1 MRTLLLSTLIG
12 LCFSLSPATAQ
23 RNAQQATQ
31 PEASSESS
39 FNKLTAGAEHQDG
52 FFDTYRKD
60 DKLYLAVPADML
72 DQDFLLNYQIAR
84 GIGSNGLFGGTML
97 NIFEANLVAF
107 EMREGKLFL
116 VQRPHR
122 YKAEAGTPQ
131 AASVDLSYGD
141 SVLETAKIEA
151 WSEDKSMI
159 LINVYDWFVSDL
171 SNISQRVQSAASPRP
186 GTPGRVT
193 FDKSRS
199 YIESTKSF
207 PLNTNIRASLTFRNN
222 ESSGPRTVA
231 DGRYIPVSIFYS
243 MAALPETPMET
254 READDRLGFFMTVHK
269 DFTNEDHTFFK
280 RYINRWRL
288 ECNGPAGSDGL
299 CSPKKPIT
307 YYIDHTVP
315 VEYRQAMM
323 EGVLAWNDA
332 YEAAGFRDAVKTG
345 MLPDGADPEDIRYST
360 LRWSTSDQ
368 SGYGAIGPSTVDP
381 RTGEIL
387 DADILFEANM
397 VLGDRNEYRQL
408 VEPRTA
414 IDEIYNVSDEELA
427 LMAQGVKT
435 QSFYAE
441 MGAQQ
446 DLVRSFLLFGRNMRP
461 GDPVPKSFL
470 DQSMRWVTMHE
481 VGHTLGLRHNFRSS
495 VDTPNDRLTDKT
507 FTEKNGVFSSV
518 MEYPSVNLGNN
529 ESSDGHYY
537 NVGVGTYDRWVITY
551 GYTPDDAKAAAT
563 ARLSAQPG
571 HAFSDDA
578 GGSNA
583 IDPLVNT
590 YDLGSDPLAWG
601 RDRADMIREMI
612 PRLPEIALD
621 DNMPYYE
628 LTDLYQSLMQQYAR
642 ALAPTVKYIG
652 GQYLNRDHVGDPD
665 GRMPFEPIS
674 KAKQQEALTMMVDY
688 AFDAD
693 AMVLPQSIY
702 QQFGANRWSHW
713 GLTNTYGG
721 RVDYPLHQSLVGV
734 QAALMNQMFNP
745 TRLARIRDTEMKF
758 GAANTVTIPEL
769 MKSVTQAV
777 WEEVWSTP
785 GTNIPGTRRD
795 LQREYLNGMISL
807 VTNPASDT
815 PADAR
820 SVARMTLQDLHDRID
835 GRLKPP
841 SFAFDDYSK
850 AHLVESRAQ
859 IKKAL
864 DAGMSQGQ

>member
-1 MRTLLLSTLIG
+1 MRTLLLATFLG
-12 LCFSLSPATAQ
+12 LVLGVNTSDAQ
-23 RNAQQATQ
+23 RNSTPAQPQQAT
-31 PEASSESS
+31 SNESN
-39 FNKLTAGAEHQDG
+39 FAKLTAGAEHQAG

-60 DKLYLAVPADML
+60 DKLYLAVPAKML

-84 GIGSNGLFGGTML
+84 GIGSSGLLGGTML

-122 YKAEAGTPQ
+122 YKAETGTPE
-131 AASVDLSYGD
+131 AASVDYSYGD

-151 WSEDKSMI
+151 WSDDKSMI
-159 LINVYDWFVSDL
+159 LISVYDWFVSDL
-171 SNISQRVQSAASPRP
+171 SNISQRVQNAASPRP
-186 GTPGRVT
+186 GTPGRVS

-199 YIESTKSF
+199 YIESAKSF

-231 DGRYIPVSIFYS
+231 DSRFIPVSIFYS
-243 MAALPETPMET
+243 MAALPETPMKP
-254 READDRLGFFMTVHK
+254 REGDERLGYFMTVHK
-269 DFTNEDHTFFK
+269 DFTNDEKEFFK

-288 ECNGPAGSDGL
+288 ECDGPAGSDGL
-299 CSPKKPIT
+299 CTPKKPIT

-323 EGVLAWNDA
+323 DGVLAWNDA

-345 MLPDGADPEDIRYST
+345 MLPDGADPEDIRYAT
-360 LRWSTSDQ
+360 LRWSSSDQ
-368 SGYGAIGPSTVDP
+368 SGYSAIGPSIVDP

-387 DADILFEANM
+387 DADMLYEANM
-397 VLGDRNEYRQL
+397 IIGTRNSQRQL
-408 VEPRTA
+408 VDPRAA
-414 IDEIYNVSDEELA
+414 IDEMYVVSDDELE
-427 LMAQGVKT
+427 LMSQGIKT
-435 QSFYAE
+435 GSFYAE
-441 MGAQQ
+441 MSAQQ
-446 DLVRSFLLFGRNMRP
+446 DLVRSFLLFGGAMRA
-461 GDPVPKSFL
+461 GENVPKTFIDSFI
-470 DQSMRWVTMHE
+470 RWVTMHE
-481 VGHTLGLRHNFRSS
+481 VGHTLGLRHNFKSS
-495 VDTPNDRLTDKT
+495 SDTPNARLTDT
-507 FTEKNGVFSSV
+507 GFTEKNGVFSSV
-518 MEYPSVNLGNN
+518 MEYPSVNLGKNA
-529 ESSDGHYY
+529 SSDGHYY
-537 NVGVGTYDRWVITY
+537 NVGVGSYDRWVITY
-551 GYTPDDAKAAAT
+551 GYTPDDAKSAST
-563 ARLSAQPG
+563 ARLAAQPG

-578 GGSNA
+578 SGASA
-583 IDPLVNT
+583 VDPLVNT
-590 YDLGSDPLAWG
+590 YDLGEDPLAWG

-628 LTDLYQSLMQQYAR
+628 LTDLYQSLLQQYSR

-652 GQYLNRDHVGDPD
+652 GQHLHRDRVGDPD

-674 KAKQQEALTMMVDY
+674 KAKQQEALNMIVEY

-693 AMVLPQSIY
+693 AMNLPQEVF
-702 QQFGANRWSHW
+702 QQFGANRMSHW

-721 RVDYPLHQSLVGV
+721 RVDYPLHQTSLGIKTS
-734 QAALMNQMFNP
+734 LLNQLLNP
-745 TRLARIRDTEMKF
+745 TRLERIRDAEAKF

-769 MKSVTQAV
+769 MKSTTSAI
-777 WEEVWSTP
+777 WEEIWTSP
-785 GTNIPGTRRD
+785 GKNIPSMRRD
-795 LQREYLNGMISL
+795 LQRAYLDGMIGI
-807 VTNPASDT
+807 VTNSSSDM

-841 SFAFDDYSK
+841 SFAFDDYTK
-850 AHLVESRAQ
+850 AHLQEARAR

-864 DAGMSQGQ
+864 DAGMSQN